1 MGYQQQ
7 ITLDVNLEYTDAVYC
22 VLFKRGAAVT
32 FSSRGSDS
40 TASPRCRRFTAASL
54 RYAGPVN
61 SIISL
66 FNNPSMSVSSRC
78 GSFNPSRVYQK
89 N

>member
-22 VLFKRGAAVT
+22 VPFKRGAAVT

-40 TASPRCRRFTAASL
+40 MASPGCRRFTAASL
-54 RYAGPVN
+54 RYAGPIN
-61 SIISL
+61 SITSL

-78 GSFNPSRVYQK
+78 GSFNPGRMYQK